1 MGAALVPLRSE
12 GVLVLGSGM
21 SFHNMGQFVRT
32 PAVNKATVGQVRQG
46 DSRSRWEGLQA
57 NDGFFGRE

>member
-1 MGAALVPLRSE
+1 MGAALAPLRSE

-32 PAVNKATVGQVRQG
+32 PGVNKAPVGQVRQG
-46 DSRSRWEGLQA
+46 YSSRR
-57 NDGFFGRE
+57 